1 MSHIVTLA
9 GSPNPQSRSSYLLR
23 CVEQQLARLGFTVT
37 RFSIDDFN
45 AEDLIHA
52 RSGTPAHQALNA
64 AIARAQ
70 GVVIASP
77 VYQGSFTA
85 ALKAILDQIQHR
97 GLNGKSVLSL
107 STSGSIAYR
116 QSLEFALLPVLK
128 TLETSHILPGI
139 NVADQEFTRAGTE
152 IESYLT
158 EEVIQRLQDGLDAF
172 LSKLPRNPHEQ
183 IAA

>member
-9 GSPNPQSRSSYLLR
+9 GSPNPQSRSSRLLQF
-23 CVEQQLARLGFTVT
+23 VEQQLVGLGFAVT
-37 RFSIDDFN
+37 HFSVKDFN

-52 RSGTPAHQALNA
+52 RSGTPASQALNA

-97 GLNGKSVLSL
+97 GLNGKSVLGISIR
-107 STSGSIAYR
+107 GSIAYR
-116 QSLEFALLPVLK
+116 QSLEFALLPVLR
-128 TLETSHILPGI
+128 TLEASHILPGI
-139 NVADQEFTRAGTE
+139 NIADQEFPLAGTVA
-152 IESYLT
+152 ESHLP
-158 EEVIQRLQDGLDAF
+158 EEVSQRLQDGLDVF
-172 LSKLPRNPHEQ
+172 LSTLSRSEPEQ